1 MFLSLFLIL
10 YYSILNTTSMSVNFT
25 KLAPM
30 FAVCAGAGGAFIN
43 YGAHSQTLRD
53 LHLKVEAQE
62 KKINSVDIIKNEL
75 GHLKGSI
82 NEIKNDLKTDFADIK
97 VEIREIKQKM
107 R

>member
-1 MFLSLFLIL
+1 
-10 YYSILNTTSMSVNFT
+10 MSVNFT

-30 FAVCAGAGGAFIN
+30 FAVCVGASSAFIN
-43 YGAHSQTLRD
+43 YGAYSQTLKD

-62 KKINSVDIIKNEL
+62 KKINSVDIITNEL

-82 NEIKNDLKTDFADIK
+82 NEIKNNLKIEFADIK
-97 VEIREIKQKM
+97 VDIKDIKQKM